1 MMPKLKW
8 LLFEL
13 ALLLLIRYSKH
24 APSSSSLP
32 PFLHNSSRFAN
43 RQRIISSIHLAAA
56 AIVACS
62 KICCPI
68 LSSHTQH
75 NLQLR
80 PPIAT

>member
-32 PFLHNSSRFAN
+32 PFTTAVDLQTGSGLSPQFIWLLLPSLLAVKFVAPYFHHTRNITYSYD
-43 RQRIISSIHLAAA
+43 HL
-56 AIVACS
+56 
-62 KICCPI
+62 
-68 LSSHTQH
+68 
-75 NLQLR
+75 
-80 PPIAT
+80 